1 MEDELVLLTSYFN
14 LAGGRRQDNA
24 DTFRVD
30 PSLQSATSPDGVAAL
45 YVVTESTTGGQM
57 GPRARRL
64 AADTVAWEYSSHGD
78 VAPATRLRTAL
89 KTCHEAVLRE
99 FEGHVSVGLSVIAVE
114 RDSIYLAQ
122 VAPGQVYVV
131 HAGSLH
137 SVPAI
142 AEGSSPF
149 ARALGAS
156 AGPKIIVFRDQIGPG
171 DVLALTSSWFHRAAD
186 PEEIRECFGAG
197 TADDIAECILEMAKQ
212 HDVRDSSVIVIE
224 AALGSELEVASDE
237 DPEPSFVQQIDT
249 AVASLAGVGR
259 MIWDEFRTVP
269 PFEDRDDLGLGPRRD
284 RRTASTQQ
292 PEESSVAVRGPDT
305 RVNGARTSHRDD
317 PAMEV
322 PQVAPQATDP
332 HGMAAVTDHDDDRS
346 HEIPS
351 SRRDQATDEMPL
363 VSAEV
368 YNPPEPEYETTHESA
383 YGTGEEATAAHTIGA
398 DIDAADA
405 AEAAAAEEIRQRRVR
420 RRGSRSIIRQD
431 RHRQPEPESE
441 PEPTPAYRSEL
452 DQVNARIQSDPDI
465 GDAVPP
471 VQAFPDTS
479 TEPSRIYAT
488 SKDIQAVNRR
498 PRRFGGIARPV
509 GSDPLSGTPVIR
521 PNGLGDID
529 LRQSV
534 SRPVSG
540 PLVWLGVTACFLLFA
555 VAVVLYWRHHRTT
568 TVAVNPY
575 PKLVQKDLRLA
586 LAATTPGL
594 QDTYLAKAG
603 SSLSLAAQ
611 HGSTKRYVRTMQAKI
626 LTASDALHHITR
638 ELNPV
643 TLTDFSKFPQARPTR
658 IATSLGLVFVLDAG
672 RKSVFSIA
680 PNATSNPALVVQA
693 GESDSGFTVG
703 VPQELA
709 SAGSTALVLDDHDV
723 LVRAN
728 GSAKTATSLTA
739 GAPNLKVGAI
749 ANTGADVYVLD
760 TGSGQLWR
768 YQYGVAG
775 FNPPPQ
781 AFFTS
786 NKPDLT
792 HAQSLAFDSSSLYVL
807 DNSGSVRKFDI
818 NTANPQPFTVRART
832 PLKAPSTVFT
842 DVGLNNVWIADPPTG
857 RIVQLDKSGKY
868 QRTYISASPSMNLTK
883 IESIATGPSGN
894 TLYVLSGS
902 KLYDFPV
909 VH

>member
-57 GPRARRL
+57 GPRARKL
-64 AADTVAWEYSSHGD
+64 VADTVAWEYSSHGD
-78 VAPATRLRTAL
+78 VPPATRLKSAL
-89 KTCHEAVLRE
+89 RTCHETVLRE

-131 HAGSLH
+131 HAGSLN

-156 AGPKIIVFRDQIGPG
+156 AGPKVIVFRDQIAAG

-186 PEEIRECFGAG
+186 PEEIRECFEAG

-224 AALGSELEVASDE
+224 VVLASELEVSSDD
-237 DPEPSFVQQIDT
+237 DPVPGFVEQIDT

-269 PFEDRDDLGLGPRRD
+269 PVEDRDDLELGRRRG
-284 RRTASTQQ
+284 RRTPAGPPQ
-292 PEESSVAVRGPDT
+292 PAESSVAARVPDT
-305 RVNGARTSHRDD
+305 RANGARTANRDD
-317 PAMEV
+317 PTMEV
-322 PQVAPQATDP
+322 PQVAPPAMEPNSMPAATEPDEY
-332 HGMAAVTDHDDDRS
+332 RS
-346 HEIPS
+346 LDAPS
-351 SRRDQATDEMPL
+351 PRRDQATEEMPFMP
-363 VSAEV
+363 SEFYDA
-368 YNPPEPEYETTHESA
+368 PGPEYGTPSPSHYQADEEPAASDPSA
-383 YGTGEEATAAHTIGA
+383 AEL
-398 DIDAADA
+398 DAA
-405 AEAAAAEEIRQRRVR
+405 AEAATAEEVRQRRGR

-431 RHRQPEPESE
+431 RHRQPKPEPESE
-441 PEPTPAYRSEL
+441 PIPAYRSEL

-509 GSDPLSGTPVIR
+509 GGDPLSSTPVIR
-521 PNGLGDID
+521 PNSLGDID

-534 SRPVSG
+534 SHPVPG
-540 PLVWLGVTACFLLFA
+540 PLVWLGVVVCFLVFAIAIVLYIRHRKPA
-555 VAVVLYWRHHRTT
+555 VAI
-568 TVAVNPY
+568 NPY
-575 PKLVQKDLRLA
+575 PKLVQKDIRLA
-586 LAATTPGL
+586 LATKTPGL
-594 QDTYLAKAG
+594 QDSYLAKARTN
-603 SSLSLAAQ
+603 LTLAAQ
-611 HGSTKRYVRTMQAKI
+611 HGSTRTYVQRMQTKI
-626 LTASDALHHITR
+626 VTTSDTLHHITR
-638 ELNPV
+638 EVNPV
-643 TLTDFSKFPQARPTR
+643 TLTDFNKFPQARPTQ
-658 IATSLGLVFVLDAG
+658 IATAPGLVFVLDAG
-672 RKSVFSIA
+672 RKSVFSVA

-693 GESDSGFTVG
+693 GETDSGFTVG
-703 VPQELA
+703 VPQQLA
-709 SAGSTALVLDDHDV
+709 SAGTTALVLDDHNV

-728 GSAKTATSLTA
+728 GTAKTATSLTA
-739 GAPNLKVGAI
+739 GAQNLKVGAI
-749 ANTGADVYVLD
+749 ANTGADVYMLD

-792 HAQSLAFDSSSLYVL
+792 HAKSLAFDSSSLYVL
-807 DNSGSVRKFDI
+807 DTSGTVRKFDI
-818 NTANPQPFTVRART
+818 NTANPQPFTIHAPTR
-832 PLKAPSTVFT
+832 LKAPSTVLT

-857 RIVQLDKSGKY
+857 RIVQFDKAGNY
-868 QRTYISASPSMNLTK
+868 QRTYMSSTSAMKLTR
-883 IESIATGPSGN
+883 IDSIAVGPAGN

-902 KLYDFPV
+902 KLFDFPV
-909 VH
+909 AH

>member
-57 GPRARRL
+57 GPRARKL

-78 VAPATRLRTAL
+78 VPPASRLRSAL

-99 FEGHVSVGLSVIAVE
+99 FEGHVSVGISVVAVE

-131 HAGSLH
+131 HEGSLH
-137 SVPAI
+137 SVPAV

-149 ARALGAS
+149 SRSLGAS
-156 AGPKIIVFRDQIGPG
+156 AGPKITVFRDQIGPG
-171 DVLALTSSWFHRAAD
+171 DVLALTSSWFHRGAD
-186 PEEIRECFGAG
+186 PDEIRECFGAG
-197 TADDIAECILEMAKQ
+197 TADDIAECILDMAKQ

-224 AALGSELEVASDE
+224 AALGSELEVDSDE
-237 DPEPSFVQQIDT
+237 DPAPSFVEQIDT

-269 PFEDRDDLGLGPRRD
+269 PAEDREELGLGRRRE
-284 RRTASTQQ
+284 RRPAVAEAD
-292 PEESSVAVRGPDT
+292 PDDGSVAVRERDQ
-305 RVNGARTSHRDD
+305 RSNGARPIQRDD
-317 PAMEV
+317 PTMEV
-322 PQVAPQATDP
+322 PQVNPQATDP
-332 HGMAAVTDHDDDRS
+332 TGMPALIEVEEHPTYQAGR
-346 HEIPS
+346 P
-351 SRRDQATDEMPL
+351 RRDQPTEEMPIP
-363 VSAEV
+363 SAET
-368 YNPPEPEYETTHESA
+368 YEEPAPEYETPPEPQYESR
-383 YGTGEEATAAHTIGA
+383 EERMAEPPAER
-398 DIDAADA
+398 DVDAERAG
-405 AEAAAAEEIRQRRVR
+405 AAEEIRQRRGR
-420 RRGSRSIIRQD
+420 RRGSHSIIRQD
-431 RHRQPEPESE
+431 RRRQSQAEPEPE
-441 PEPTPAYRSEL
+441 PAPAYRTEM
-452 DQVNARIQSDPDI
+452 DQVNARIHSDPDI

-488 SKDIQAVNRR
+488 NKDIQAVNRR

-509 GSDPLSGTPVIR
+509 GGDPLSSTPVIR

-529 LRQSV
+529 LRRSV
-534 SRPVSG
+534 SRPVPG
-540 PLVWLGVTACFLLFA
+540 PIVWLGVMACFLLFA
-555 VAVVLYWRHHRTT
+555 VALVLYLKHRPH

-575 PKLVQKDLRLA
+575 PKLVQKDLSAA
-586 LAATTPGL
+586 LAATTPTL
-594 QDTYLAKAG
+594 QDGYLAKANQN
-603 SSLSLAAQ
+603 LSLAAQ
-611 HGSTKRYVRTMQAKI
+611 HGSTRAYVQRMRARI
-626 LTASDALHHITR
+626 LSASDSLHHITR
-638 ELNPV
+638 ETNPV
-643 TLTDFSKFPQARPTR
+643 TLADFSKFPQARPTQ
-658 IATSLGLVFVLDAG
+658 IATSPGLVFVLDAG
-672 RKSVFSIA
+672 RKSVFSVT

-693 GESDSGFTVG
+693 GETDSGFTIG
-703 VPQELA
+703 VPQQVA
-709 SAGSTALVLDDHDV
+709 TAGATALVLDDHDV
-723 LVRAN
+723 LVRAT
-728 GSAKTATSLTA
+728 GAAKTATSLTA
-739 GAPNLKVGAI
+739 GAQNLKVAAI
-749 ANTGADVYVLD
+749 ANTGPDVYMLD

-792 HAQSLAFDSSSLYVL
+792 RARSLAFDSTSLYVL
-807 DNSGSVRKFDI
+807 DTSGVVKKFDI
-818 NTANPQPFTVRART
+818 ATANPQPFTLHART
-832 PLKAPSTVFT
+832 PLKAPSAVFT
-842 DVGLNNVWIADPPTG
+842 DVGLNNVWVADPPTG
-857 RIVQLDKSGKY
+857 RIIQLDKAGNY
-868 QRTYISASPSMNLTK
+868 QRTYMSASSSMNLTK
-883 IESIATGPSGN
+883 IESIAVGPAGN

-902 KLYDFPV
+902 RLYDFPV

>member
-14 LAGGRRQDNA
+14 LAGGRRQDTA
-24 DTFRVD
+24 STFRVD

-57 GPRARRL
+57 GPRARKL

-78 VAPATRLRTAL
+78 VPPATRLKTAL

-114 RDSIYLAQ
+114 RDSIFLAQ

-156 AGPKIIVFRDQIGPG
+156 AGPKITVFRDQIGPG

-197 TADDIAECILEMAKQ
+197 TADDIAECILEMAKE

-224 AALGSELEVASDE
+224 AALASELEVASDE
-237 DPEPSFVQQIDT
+237 DPVPSFVEQIDT

-269 PFEDRDDLGLGPRRD
+269 PVEDPDDLGLGRRRE
-284 RRTASTQQ
+284 RRAVSTEQ
-292 PEESSVAVRGPDT
+292 PSESGV
-305 RVNGARTSHRDD
+305 GAREPDARSNGSRISHRDE
-317 PAMEV
+317 PTIEV
-322 PQVAPQATDP
+322 PRIAPQATDP
-332 HGMAAVTDHDDDRS
+332 PGMPAVT
-346 HEIPS
+346 EPEQYPS
-351 SRRDQATDEMPL
+351 YEKPGQRREHTTEEMPL
-363 VSAEV
+363 PAVDYPDSSERE
-368 YNPPEPEYETTHESA
+368 YQSTSEPA
-383 YGTGEEATAAHTIGA
+383 YGTRDEPKTARRRESQS
-398 DIDAADA
+398 D
-405 AEAAAAEEIRQRRVR
+405 AAAAAEEEIRQRRGR

-431 RHRQPEPESE
+431 RHRQPEPE
-441 PEPTPAYRSEL
+441 PDPPPTPAYRTEL
-452 DQVNARIQSDPDI
+452 EQVNARIQSDPDI

-509 GSDPLSGTPVIR
+509 GGDPLSSTPVIR
-521 PNGLGDID
+521 PNSLGDID

-534 SRPVSG
+534 SRPVPG
-540 PLVWLGVTACFLLFA
+540 PLVWLGVMACFLLFA
-555 VAVVLYWRHHRTT
+555 VAVVLYLRHHKAP
-568 TVAVNPY
+568 VAINPY

-586 LAATTPGL
+586 LAATTPAL
-594 QDTYLAKAG
+594 QDVYLAKAG
-603 SSLSLAAQ
+603 TNLSLAAL
-611 HGSTKRYVRTMQAKI
+611 HGSKKSYVRTIQAKI
-626 LTASDALHHITR
+626 QTTSDTLHHITR

-643 TLTDFSKFPQARPTR
+643 TLTDFSTFPQAHPTQ
-658 IATSLGLVFVLDAG
+658 IATSAGLVFVLDTG
-672 RKSVFSIA
+672 RKSVFSIT

-693 GESDSGFTVG
+693 GETDSGFTVG
-703 VPQELA
+703 LPQQLA

-723 LVRAN
+723 LVRAT
-728 GSAKTATSLTA
+728 GSSKTATSLTA
-739 GAPNLKVGAI
+739 GAQNLKVGAI

-792 HAQSLAFDSSSLYVL
+792 HARSFAFDSSSLFVL
-807 DNSGSVRKFDI
+807 DTSGTVRKFDI
-818 NTANPQPFTVRART
+818 NTANPQPFTVHLRT
-832 PLKAPSTVFT
+832 PLKAPSSLFT
-842 DVGLNNVWIADPPTG
+842 NAGLNNVWIADPPTG
-857 RIVQLDKSGKY
+857 RIVQLDKSGIY
-868 QRTYISASPSMNLTK
+868 ERTYVSASPSMNLTN
-883 IESIATGPSGN
+883 IEGIAAGPAGK

-902 KLYDFPV
+902 RLYDFPV
-909 VH
+909 VY